1 MHIEIL
7 TIGDE
12 LLDGLTVDGNAA
24 RLGRMLDPVGLRLA
38 RRMSVRDRIPD
49 IVAAMNEIAARAE
62 VCIVS
67 GGLGPT
73 SDDLTVDAL
82 AVAADVPLFED
93 PEVWARIVAR
103 FDGRAPTANNRRQA
117 RVPEGGRALQSEI
130 GTAPGIEL
138 ALGGCTFFLLPGV
151 PREFQWHLEAHVLP
165 LLRERIGER
174 LPPRSRILRFVGIGE
189 SAIGARIERLGL
201 SSELAVAYRVR
212 DLDIEVRVR
221 GADPEAV
228 SDAAARIAA
237 AGEETFVGEGDVSL
251 VELVLDACRRHG
263 LTLATAESCT
273 GGLVSSLLTAV
284 PGASDVFRG
293 GVVAYANSVKT
304 QVLGVP
310 PPRPRKATV
319 PSVRRVPLPWPPA
332 RAAFSGRTSRSPSR
346 ASPARRA
353 ARPRSPS
360 VPSAWPGPVAALDR
374 VTTVLLRGDRD
385 RIRLLSAS
393 RALDGI
399 RRGLGRSGAGA

>member
-24 RLGRMLDPVGLRLA
+24 RLGRMLDPVGLRLS
-38 RRMSVRDRIPD
+38 RRTSVRDRIPD
-49 IVAAMNEIAARAE
+49 IVAAMTEIASRAE

-82 AVAADVPLFED
+82 AVAAGVPLFED

-138 ALGGCTFFLLPGV
+138 TLGQCTFFLLPGV
-151 PREFQWHLEAHVLP
+151 PREFQWHLDAHVLP

-189 SAIGARIERLGL
+189 SAIGARIERLAL
-201 SSELAVAYRVR
+201 PPELAVAYRVR

-221 GADPEAV
+221 GADPDAV
-228 SDAAARIAA
+228 ADAATRIAA

-251 VELVLDACRRHG
+251 VELVLEACRRNG

-273 GGLVSSLLTAV
+273 GGLVGSLLTAV

-293 GVVAYANSVKT
+293 GIIAYANAVKT

-310 PPRPRKATV
+310 PLVLESHGAV
-319 PSVRRVPLPWPPA
+319 SEACAAAMASGARRVLGADVAVAVTGIAGPA
-332 RAAFSGRTSRSPSR
+332 GGTPEKPVGTVCLAWSG
-346 ASPARRA
+346 
-353 ARPRSPS
+353 
-360 VPSAWPGPVAALDR
+360 GGLDR
-374 VTTVLLRGDRD
+374 VMTVLLRGDRD

-399 RRGLGRSGAGA
+399 RRGLARTGAGA

>member
-24 RLGRMLDPVGLRLA
+24 RLGRMLDPAGLRLA
-38 RRMSVRDRIPD
+38 RRTSVRDRIPD
-49 IVAAMNEIAARAE
+49 IVASMNEIAERAD

-82 AVAADVPLFED
+82 AVAAGVELHED

-130 GTAPGIEL
+130 GTAPGIEFT
-138 ALGGCTFFLLPGV
+138 LGRCTFFLLPGV
-151 PREFQWHLEAHVLP
+151 PREFQWHLDAHVLP

-201 SSELAVAYRVR
+201 SPELAVAYRVR

-228 SDAAARIAA
+228 ADAAARIAA
-237 AGEETFVGEGDVSL
+237 AGEETFVGEGNVSL
-251 VELVLDACRRHG
+251 VELVLEACRRTG

-273 GGLVSSLLTAV
+273 GGLVGSLLTAV

-293 GVVAYANSVKT
+293 GIIAYANTVKT

-310 PPRPRKATV
+310 SLVLESHGAV
-319 PSVRRVPLPWPPA
+319 SEACAAAMAAGARRVLGADIAVAVTGIAGPA
-332 RAAFSGRTSRSPSR
+332 GGTPEKPVGTVCLAWSG
-346 ASPARRA
+346 
-353 ARPRSPS
+353 
-360 VPSAWPGPVAALDR
+360 GGLDR
-374 VTTVLLRGDRD
+374 VATVLLRGDRD

-399 RRGLGRSGAGA
+399 RRGLARSGAGP

>member
-310 PPRPRKATV
+310 PLVLESHGAV
-319 PSVRRVPLPWPPA
+319 SEACAAAMAAGARRVLGADVAVAVTGIAGPA
-332 RAAFSGRTSRSPSR
+332 GGTPEK
-346 ASPARRA
+346 P
-353 ARPRSPS
+353 
-360 VPSAWPGPVAALDR
+360 VGTVCLAWAGGGLDR